1 MCFYHYIYYEMINAN
16 KGMYIEQLMNRTIQY
31 YQTNNIAHLEKRQI
45 PIKILKHINKQIVIA
60 KLIDKAK
67 VDYFLYIN
75 KKYVEIECKQTKKD
89 HFDLSL
95 IKNHQA
101 KYLNEIK
108 KIDGVGLLIVYFEL
122 FDRTIGIFYEELKKL
137 IQKNKQKKIKYSL
150 LRRHG
155 ILIELIFPGIL
166 NLKKLF

>member
-1 MCFYHYIYYEMINAN
+1 MINAN
-16 KGMYIEQLMNRTIQY
+16 KGMYVEQLMNRTIQY
-31 YQTNNIAHLEKRQI
+31 YQINNIAHLEKRQI
-45 PIKILKHINKQIVIA
+45 PIKILKHINREIVIA

-89 HFDLSL
+89 YFDLTL
-95 IKNHQA
+95 IRKHQE

-108 KIDGVGLLIVYFEL
+108 KIGGIGLLIVYFEL
-122 FDRTIGIFYEELKKL
+122 FDQTIGIFYEELKKL

-150 LRRHG
+150 LKKYG
-155 ILIELIFPGIL
+155 TLIELIFPGIL

>member
-1 MCFYHYIYYEMINAN
+1 MINAN

-31 YQTNNIAHLEKRQI
+31 YRINNIAHLEKRQI

-60 KLIDKAK
+60 KLINKAK

-89 HFDLSL
+89 YFDLAL
-95 IKNHQA
+95 IKKHQE

-108 KIDGVGLLIVYFEL
+108 KTGGMALLIVYFEL
-122 FDRTIGIFYEELKKL
+122 FDQTIGIFYEELKKL
-137 IQKNKQKKIKYSL
+137 MQKIKQKRISYILFKK
-150 LRRHG
+150 HG
-155 ILIELIFPGIL
+155 IVIELIFPGIL